1 MMESHT
7 ISLPE
12 DILEIIWK
20 TYYSEYVCKSIIEN
34 YNDKIDKLIKNAQV
48 SHEYLIEQIQTS
60 NNSTNFTLNFN
71 HLEKSLL
78 WAHTNLLF

>member
-60 NNSTNFTLNFN
+60 NNFTLNFN
-71 HLEKSLL
+71 HPVKSLL
-78 WAHTNLLF
+78 WADANSLF